1 MSRLVAIP
9 YYIDGPRSLTDAAI
23 KFNNLDKSDKI
34 FSTRKGLGSFVKSV
48 IGRDFSM
55 TMLKDRDGFIISDQI
70 SERLDTKRSFKN
82 HIRITEKGC
91 GKKVNAVLII
101 LEGETLIRPERLI
114 SLYTLSA
121 ETPTYL
127 NVEIG
132 FNKLSSIAKEHLG
145 IK

>member
-34 FSTRKGLGSFVKSV
+34 FSSRKGLGSFVKSV
-48 IGRDFSM
+48 IGRDFTM
-55 TMLKDRDGFIISDQI
+55 TMLRDRDGFIISDQK
-70 SERLDTKRSFKN
+70 SERFDKERSFKN

-91 GKKVNAVLII
+91 GRPVNAVLVV
-101 LEGETLIRPERLI
+101 LESETLIRPERLI
-114 SLYTLSA
+114 SLYTVTA
-121 ETPTYL
+121 DTPTYL

-132 FNKLSSIAKEHLG
+132 FSRLSDMAKEHLG

>member
-1 MSRLVAIP
+1 
-9 YYIDGPRSLTDAAI
+9 
-23 KFNNLDKSDKI
+23 
-34 FSTRKGLGSFVKSV
+34 
-48 IGRDFSM
+48 M

-114 SLYTLSA
+114 SIYTLSA